1 MIRGRSSIS
10 AFLDPDNLIDYVNKE
25 VNERVKE
32 RIVGPLI
39 SALTKAHARHEYAR
53 KCTCTYCVKKRA
65 ATSHIGYVSATPCAE
80 MIFLA
85 GSAGNGR
92 EGWADIVREG
102 RRKRW
107 RPELERELSRQE

>member
-1 MIRGRSSIS
+1 MTPGRNSTS
-10 AFLDPDNLIDYVNKE
+10 AFLDPDLLVDYVEKE

-32 RIVGPLI
+32 RIVGPLLN
-39 SALTKAHARHEYAR
+39 ALTKAHARNAFAR
-53 KCTCTYCVKKRA
+53 ECTCTYCNKKRS
-65 ATSHIGYVSATPCAE
+65 ATSHIGHVAATPCAE

-92 EGWADIVREG
+92 EGWVDIVREA

-107 RPELERELSRQE
+107 RPELEKELSRQE